1 MYFHDILIFV
11 ATGMV
16 NCDANKDPVALKAA
30 NKSMATSTD
39 APRNSSSQDNKK

>member
-30 NKSMATSTD
+30 NKSAQRLGD
-39 APRNSSSQDNKK
+39 AADANHGDWPA